1 MFIVDK
7 LPKSITAESY
17 RSLRTNIQYSS
28 IDKQV
33 KTLVVTSSNAGE
45 GKSTVAGNLAYTFF
59 QNGKRVLIID
69 CDLRNPSLHRK
80 FNVSNEEGLTDVLVG
95 TSKLNNVMKK
105 VDDNLYLLT
114 TGTLPPNPAE
124 IIGSN
129 TMENFLEQCKIN
141 FDYIILDTPPILPV
155 TDSKLLAIKADAT
168 VVVVRSEVSK
178 SKHVSQAFK
187 ELEKVNANIIG
198 TILNDVE
205 MYSEKLYY
213 DYSNKS
219 KKSKFIN
226 LRNVI
231 KI

>member
-1 MFIVDK
+1 M
-7 LPKSITAESY
+7 
-17 RSLRTNIQYSS
+17 
-28 IDKQV
+28 
-33 KTLVVTSSNAGE
+33 TSSNAGE

-69 CDLRNPSLHRK
+69 CDLRKPSLHRK

-105 VDDNLYLLT
+105 IDDNLYLLT

-168 VVVVRSEVSK
+168 VVVVRSEISK

>member
-59 QNGKRVLIID
+59 QGGKRVLIID
-69 CDLRNPSLHRK
+69 CDLRKPSLHRK
-80 FNVSNEEGLTDVLVG
+80 FNVSNEVGLTDVLVG
-95 TSKLNNVMKK
+95 TSELNKVMKK
-105 VDDNLYLLT
+105 IDDNLYLLT

-129 TMENFLEQCKIN
+129 TMESFLEECKIN

-168 VVVVRSEVSK
+168 VLVVRSEISK
-178 SKHVSQAFK
+178 LKHVSQAFK
-187 ELEKVNANIIG
+187 ELGKVNANVIG

-205 MYSEKLYY
+205 VHSERLYY
-213 DYSNKS
+213 NNSTKS
-219 KKSKFIN
+219 KKSKIYS
-226 LRNVI
+226 LRKLI

>member
-59 QNGKRVLIID
+59 QSGKRVLIID
-69 CDLRNPSLHRK
+69 CDLRKPSLHRK
-80 FNVSNEEGLTDVLVG
+80 FNVSNEVGLTDVLVG
-95 TSKLNNVMKK
+95 TSELNKVMKK
-105 VDDNLYLLT
+105 IDDNLYLLT

-129 TMENFLEQCKIN
+129 TMENFLDECKIN

-168 VVVVRSEVSK
+168 VLVVRSEISK

-187 ELEKVNANIIG
+187 ELEKVNANVIG

-205 MYSEKLYY
+205 MRSEKLYY
-213 DYSNKS
+213 DYSIKN
-219 KKSKFIN
+219 KKSKFQIFKKI
-226 LRNVI
+226 I

>member
-33 KTLVVTSSNAGE
+33 KTLVVTSSNARE

-59 QNGKRVLIID
+59 QSGKRVLIID
-69 CDLRNPSLHRK
+69 CDLRKPSLHRK
-80 FNVSNEEGLTDVLVG
+80 FNVSNEVGLTDVLVG
-95 TSKLNNVMKK
+95 TSELNKVMKK
-105 VDDNLYLLT
+105 IDDNLYLLT

-129 TMENFLEQCKIN
+129 TMENFLDECKIN

-168 VVVVRSEVSK
+168 VLVVRSEISK
-178 SKHVSQAFK
+178 LKHVSQAFK
-187 ELEKVNANIIG
+187 ELGKVNANVIG

-205 MYSEKLYY
+205 VHSERLYY
-213 DYSNKS
+213 NNSTKS
-219 KKSKFIN
+219 KKSKIYS
-226 LRNVI
+226 LRKLI

>member
-33 KTLVVTSSNAGE
+33 KTLVVTSYNAGE
-45 GKSTVAGNLAYTFF
+45 GKSTFAGNLAYTFF
-59 QNGKRVLIID
+59 KNGKRVLIID
-69 CDLRNPSLHRK
+69 CDLRKPSLHRK

-105 VDDNLYLLT
+105 IDDNLYLLT

-168 VVVVRSEVSK
+168 VVVVRSEISK

>member
-59 QNGKRVLIID
+59 QSGKRVLIID
-69 CDLRNPSLHRK
+69 CDLRKPSLHRK
-80 FNVSNEEGLTDVLVG
+80 FNVSNEVGLTDVLVG
-95 TSKLNNVMKK
+95 TSELNKVMKK
-105 VDDNLYLLT
+105 IDDSLYLLT

-129 TMENFLEQCKIN
+129 TMENFLDECKIN

-168 VVVVRSEVSK
+168 VLVVRSEISK
-178 SKHVSQAFK
+178 LKHVSQAFK
-187 ELEKVNANIIG
+187 ELGKVNANVIG

-205 MYSEKLYY
+205 VHSERLYY
-213 DYSNKS
+213 NNSTKS
-219 KKSKFIN
+219 KKSKIYS
-226 LRNVI
+226 LRKLI

>member
-59 QNGKRVLIID
+59 QSGKRVLIID
-69 CDLRNPSLHRK
+69 CDLRKTSLHKK
-80 FNVSNEEGLTDVLVG
+80 FKLYNEVGLTDVLVG
-95 TSKLNNVMKK
+95 TSELNKVMKK
-105 VDDNLYLLT
+105 IDDNLYLLT

-129 TMENFLEQCKIN
+129 TMESFLEECKIN

-168 VVVVRSEVSK
+168 VLVVRSEISK
-178 SKHVSQAFK
+178 LKHVSQAFK
-187 ELEKVNANIIG
+187 ELEKVNANVIG

-205 MYSEKLYY
+205 MRSEKLYY
-213 DYSNKS
+213 DYSAKN
-219 KKSKFIN
+219 KKSKIDI
-226 LRNVI
+226 LKKLI
-231 KI
+231 KF

>member
-59 QNGKRVLIID
+59 QGGKRVLIID
-69 CDLRNPSLHRK
+69 CDLRKPSLHRK
-80 FNVSNEEGLTDVLVG
+80 FNVSNEVGLTDVLVG
-95 TSKLNNVMKK
+95 TSELNKVMKK
-105 VDDNLYLLT
+105 IDDNLYLLT

-129 TMENFLEQCKIN
+129 TMESFLEECKIN

-168 VVVVRSEVSK
+168 VLVVRSEISK

-187 ELEKVNANIIG
+187 ELEKVNANVIG

-205 MYSEKLYY
+205 MRSEKLYY
-213 DYSNKS
+213 DYSIKN
-219 KKSKFIN
+219 KKSKFQIFKKI
-226 LRNVI
+226 I

>member
-59 QNGKRVLIID
+59 QNGKIVLIID
-69 CDLRNPSLHRK
+69 CDLRKPSLHRK

-105 VDDNLYLLT
+105 IDDNLYLLT

-168 VVVVRSEVSK
+168 VVVVRSEISK

>member
-1 MFIVDK
+1 MNI
-7 LPKSITAESY
+7 

-59 QNGKRVLIID
+59 QSGKRVLIID
-69 CDLRNPSLHRK
+69 CDLRKPSLHRK
-80 FNVSNEEGLTDVLVG
+80 FNVSNEVGLTDVLVG
-95 TSKLNNVMKK
+95 TSELNKVMKK
-105 VDDNLYLLT
+105 IDDNLYLLT

-129 TMENFLEQCKIN
+129 TMENFLDECKIN

-168 VVVVRSEVSK
+168 VLVVRSEISK
-178 SKHVSQAFK
+178 LKHVSQAFK
-187 ELEKVNANIIG
+187 ELGKVNANVIG

-205 MYSEKLYY
+205 VHSERLYY
-213 DYSNKS
+213 NNSTKS
-219 KKSKFIN
+219 KKSKIYS
-226 LRNVI
+226 LRKLI

>member
-7 LPKSITAESY
+7 LPKSITAENY

-28 IDKQV
+28 IDKHV

-59 QNGKRVLIID
+59 QGGKRVLIID
-69 CDLRNPSLHRK
+69 CDLRKPSLHKK
-80 FNVSNEEGLTDVLVG
+80 FNVSNEVGLTDVLVG
-95 TSKLNNVMKK
+95 TSELNKVMQKI
-105 VDDNLYLLT
+105 DDNLYLLT

-129 TMENFLEQCKIN
+129 TMENFLGECKIN

-168 VVVVRSEVSK
+168 VLVVRSEISK
-178 SKHVSQAFK
+178 SKHVSQAIK
-187 ELEKVNANIIG
+187 ELEKVNANVIG

-205 MYSEKLYY
+205 MRSEKLYY

-219 KKSKFIN
+219 KKSKIDI
-226 LRNVI
+226 LRKLI

>member
-59 QNGKRVLIID
+59 QSGKRVLIID
-69 CDLRNPSLHRK
+69 CDLRKPSLHRK
-80 FNVSNEEGLTDVLVG
+80 FNVSNEVGLTDVLVG
-95 TSKLNNVMKK
+95 TSELNKVMKK
-105 VDDNLYLLT
+105 IDDNLYLLT

-129 TMENFLEQCKIN
+129 TMENFLDECKIN

-168 VVVVRSEVSK
+168 VLVVRSEISK
-178 SKHVSQAFK
+178 LKHVSQAFK
-187 ELEKVNANIIG
+187 ELGKVNADVIG

-205 MYSEKLYY
+205 VHSERLYY
-213 DYSNKS
+213 NNSTKS
-219 KKSKFIN
+219 KKSKIYS
-226 LRNVI
+226 LRKLI

>member
-33 KTLVVTSSNAGE
+33 KTVVVTSSNAGE
-45 GKSTVAGNLAYTFF
+45 GKSTVSGNLAYTFF
-59 QNGKRVLIID
+59 QSGKRVLIID
-69 CDLRNPSLHRK
+69 CDLRKPSLHRK
-80 FNVSNEEGLTDVLVG
+80 FNVSNEVGLTDVLVG
-95 TSKLNNVMKK
+95 TSELNKVMKK
-105 VDDNLYLLT
+105 IDDNLYLLT

-129 TMENFLEQCKIN
+129 TMENFLDECKIN

-168 VVVVRSEVSK
+168 VLVVRSEISK

-187 ELEKVNANIIG
+187 ELEKVNANVIG

-205 MYSEKLYY
+205 MHSEKLYY
-213 DYSNKS
+213 DYSAKNNKS
-219 KKSKFIN
+219 KIN
-226 LRNVI
+226 ILKKLI

>member
-7 LPKSITAESY
+7 LPKSITAENY

-59 QNGKRVLIID
+59 QSGKRVLIID
-69 CDLRNPSLHRK
+69 CDLRKPSLHRK
-80 FNVSNEEGLTDVLVG
+80 FNVSNEVGLTDVLVG
-95 TSKLNNVMKK
+95 TSELNKVMKK
-105 VDDNLYLLT
+105 IDDNLYLLT

-129 TMENFLEQCKIN
+129 TMENFLDECKIN

-168 VVVVRSEVSK
+168 VLVVRSEISK
-178 SKHVSQAFK
+178 LKHVSQAFK
-187 ELEKVNANIIG
+187 ELGKVNANVIG

-205 MYSEKLYY
+205 VHSERLYY
-213 DYSNKS
+213 NNSTKS
-219 KKSKFIN
+219 KKSKIYS
-226 LRNVI
+226 LRKLI

>member
-45 GKSTVAGNLAYTFF
+45 GKSTVACNLAYTFF

-69 CDLRNPSLHRK
+69 CDLRKPSLHRK

-105 VDDNLYLLT
+105 IDDNLYLLT

>member
-17 RSLRTNIQYSS
+17 RSLRTNIQYSP

-59 QNGKRVLIID
+59 QSGKRVLIID
-69 CDLRNPSLHRK
+69 CDLRKPSLHRK
-80 FNVSNEEGLTDVLVG
+80 FNVSNEVGLTDVLVG
-95 TSKLNNVMKK
+95 TSELNKVMKK
-105 VDDNLYLLT
+105 IDDNLYLLT

-129 TMENFLEQCKIN
+129 TMENFLEECKIN

-168 VVVVRSEVSK
+168 VLVVRSEISK
-178 SKHVSQAFK
+178 LKHVSQAFK
-187 ELEKVNANIIG
+187 ELGKVNANVIG

-205 MYSEKLYY
+205 VHSERLYY
-213 DYSNKS
+213 NNSTKS
-219 KKSKFIN
+219 KKSKIYS
-226 LRNVI
+226 LRKLI

>member
-28 IDKQV
+28 IDKHV

-59 QNGKRVLIID
+59 QGGKRVLIID
-69 CDLRNPSLHRK
+69 CDLRKPSLHRK
-80 FNVSNEEGLTDVLVG
+80 FNVSNEVGLTDVLVG
-95 TSKLNNVMKK
+95 TSELNKVMKK
-105 VDDNLYLLT
+105 IDDNLYLLT

-129 TMENFLEQCKIN
+129 TMESFLEECKIN

-168 VVVVRSEVSK
+168 VLVVRSEISK

-187 ELEKVNANIIG
+187 ELEKVNANVIG

-205 MYSEKLYY
+205 MRSEKLYY

-219 KKSKFIN
+219 KKSKIDI
-226 LRNVI
+226 LRKLI

>member
-45 GKSTVAGNLAYTFF
+45 GKSTVSGNLAYTFF
-59 QNGKRVLIID
+59 QSGKRVLIID
-69 CDLRNPSLHRK
+69 CDLRKPSLHRK
-80 FNVSNEEGLTDVLVG
+80 FNVSNEVGLTDVLVG
-95 TSKLNNVMKK
+95 TSELNKVMKK
-105 VDDNLYLLT
+105 IDDNLYLLT

-129 TMENFLEQCKIN
+129 TMENFLDECKIN

-168 VVVVRSEVSK
+168 VLVVRSEISK

-187 ELEKVNANIIG
+187 ELEKVNANVIG

-205 MYSEKLYY
+205 MHSEKLYY
-213 DYSNKS
+213 DYSAKNNKS
-219 KKSKFIN
+219 KIN
-226 LRNVI
+226 ILKKLI

>member
-28 IDKQV
+28 IDKHV

-59 QNGKRVLIID
+59 QGGKRVLIID
-69 CDLRNPSLHRK
+69 CDLRKPSLHRK
-80 FNVSNEEGLTDVLVG
+80 FNVSNEVGLTDVLVG
-95 TSKLNNVMKK
+95 TSELNKVMKK
-105 VDDNLYLLT
+105 IDDNLYLLT

-129 TMENFLEQCKIN
+129 TMESFLEECKIN

-168 VVVVRSEVSK
+168 VLVVRSEISK
-178 SKHVSQAFK
+178 LKHVSQAFK
-187 ELEKVNANIIG
+187 ELGKVNANVIG

-205 MYSEKLYY
+205 VHSERLYY
-213 DYSNKS
+213 NNSTKS
-219 KKSKFIN
+219 KKSKIYS
-226 LRNVI
+226 LRKLI

>member
-69 CDLRNPSLHRK
+69 CDLRKPSLHRK

-105 VDDNLYLLT
+105 IDDNLYLLT

-219 KKSKFIN
+219 KKNKFIN

>member
-69 CDLRNPSLHRK
+69 CDLRKPSLHRK

-105 VDDNLYLLT
+105 IDDNLYLLT

-226 LRNVI
+226 LRNV
-231 KI
+231 

>member
-7 LPKSITAESY
+7 LPKSLTAESY

-69 CDLRNPSLHRK
+69 CDLRKPSLHRK

-105 VDDNLYLLT
+105 IDDNLYLLT

-168 VVVVRSEVSK
+168 VVVVRSEISK

>member
-33 KTLVVTSSNAGE
+33 KTLVVTSSDAGE

-69 CDLRNPSLHRK
+69 CDLRNPSLHKK
-80 FNVSNEEGLTDVLVG
+80 FSVSNEAGLTDVLVG
-95 TSKLNNVMKK
+95 TSELKNVMKK
-105 VDDNLYLLT
+105 MEENLFLLT

-129 TMENFLEQCKIN
+129 TMETFLEECKIN

-168 VVVVRSEVSK
+168 VLVVRSEVSK

-187 ELEKVNANIIG
+187 ELEKVNANVIG

-205 MYSEKLYY
+205 MHSERLYY
-213 DYSNKS
+213 DYSSKQKKNKFKIL
-219 KKSKFIN
+219 KKI
-226 LRNVI
+226 I

>member
-59 QNGKRVLIID
+59 QSGKRVLIID
-69 CDLRNPSLHRK
+69 CDLRKPSLHRK
-80 FNVSNEEGLTDVLVG
+80 FNVSNEVGLTDVLVG
-95 TSKLNNVMKK
+95 TSELNKVMKK
-105 VDDNLYLLT
+105 IDDNLYLLT

-124 IIGSN
+124 IIGTN
-129 TMENFLEQCKIN
+129 TMENFLDECKIN

-168 VVVVRSEVSK
+168 VLVVRSEISK
-178 SKHVSQAFK
+178 LKHVSQAFK
-187 ELEKVNANIIG
+187 ELGKVNANVIG

-205 MYSEKLYY
+205 VHSERLYY
-213 DYSNKS
+213 NNSTKS
-219 KKSKFIN
+219 KKSKIYS
-226 LRNVI
+226 LRKLI

>member
-1 MFIVDK
+1 MFIVQK
-7 LPKSITAESY
+7 NPKSIAAEAY
-17 RSLRTNIQYSS
+17 RSLKTNIQYSS
-28 IDKQV
+28 FDKEY
-33 KTLVVTSSNAGE
+33 KTIVITSSNPGE
-45 GKSTVAGNLAYTFF
+45 GKSTTSGNLALTLAE
-59 QNGKRVLIID
+59 GESRVLLVD
-69 CDLRNPSLHRK
+69 CDMRKPSMHKNFRVTNTYGIADILLQR
-80 FNVSNEEGLTDVLVG
+80 
-95 TSKLNNVMKK
+95 KK
-105 VDDNLYLLT
+105 VMDVAHMYNKNLSIIT
-114 TGTLPPNPAE
+114 AGKVPPNPAE
-124 IIGSN
+124 MLGSKA
-129 TMENFLEQCKIN
+129 MSAFLEEMKEH

>member
-45 GKSTVAGNLAYTFF
+45 GKSTVSGNLAYTFF
-59 QNGKRVLIID
+59 QSGKRVLIID
-69 CDLRNPSLHRK
+69 CDLRKPSLHRK
-80 FNVSNEEGLTDVLVG
+80 FNVSNEVGLTDVLVG
-95 TSKLNNVMKK
+95 TSELNKVMKK
-105 VDDNLYLLT
+105 IDDNLYLLT

-129 TMENFLEQCKIN
+129 TMENFLDECKIN

-168 VVVVRSEVSK
+168 VLVVRSEISK
-178 SKHVSQAFK
+178 SKHVSQAYK
-187 ELEKVNANIIG
+187 ELEKVNANVIG

-205 MYSEKLYY
+205 MHSEKLYY
-213 DYSNKS
+213 DYSAKNNKS
-219 KKSKFIN
+219 KIN
-226 LRNVI
+226 ILKKLI

>member
-69 CDLRNPSLHRK
+69 CDLRKPSLHRK
-80 FNVSNEEGLTDVLVG
+80 FNVSNEVGLTDVLVG
-95 TSKLNNVMKK
+95 TSELNKVMKK
-105 VDDNLYLLT
+105 IDDNLYLLT

-129 TMENFLEQCKIN
+129 TMENFLDECKIN

-168 VVVVRSEVSK
+168 VLVVRSEISK
-178 SKHVSQAFK
+178 SKHVSQAYK
-187 ELEKVNANIIG
+187 ELEKVNANVIG

-205 MYSEKLYY
+205 MHSEKLYY
-213 DYSNKS
+213 DYSAKN
-219 KKSKFIN
+219 KKSKIDI
-226 LRNVI
+226 LKKLI

>member
-59 QNGKRVLIID
+59 QGGKRVLIID
-69 CDLRNPSLHRK
+69 CDLRKPSLHRK
-80 FNVSNEEGLTDVLVG
+80 FNVSNEVGLTDVLVG
-95 TSKLNNVMKK
+95 TSELNKVMKK
-105 VDDNLYLLT
+105 IDDNLYLLT

-129 TMENFLEQCKIN
+129 TMENFLDECKIN

-168 VVVVRSEVSK
+168 VLVVRSEISK

-187 ELEKVNANIIG
+187 ELGKVNANVIG

-205 MYSEKLYY
+205 VHSERLYY
-213 DYSNKS
+213 NNSTKS
-219 KKSKFIN
+219 KKSKIYS
-226 LRNVI
+226 LRKLI

>member
-69 CDLRNPSLHRK
+69 CDLRKPSLHRK

-213 DYSNKS
+213 DYSAKNNKS
-219 KKSKFIN
+219 KIN
-226 LRNVI
+226 IIKKLI

>member
-17 RSLRTNIQYSS
+17 RSLRTNIQYAS

-59 QNGKRVLIID
+59 QSGKRVLIID
-69 CDLRNPSLHRK
+69 CDLRKPSLHRK
-80 FNVSNEEGLTDVLVG
+80 FNVSNEVGLTDVLVG
-95 TSKLNNVMKK
+95 TSELNKVMKK
-105 VDDNLYLLT
+105 IDDNLYLLT

-129 TMENFLEQCKIN
+129 TMENFLDECKIN

-168 VVVVRSEVSK
+168 VLVVRSEISK
-178 SKHVSQAFK
+178 LKHVSQAFK
-187 ELEKVNANIIG
+187 ELGKVNANVIG

-205 MYSEKLYY
+205 VHSERLYY
-213 DYSNKS
+213 NNSTKS
-219 KKSKFIN
+219 KKSKIYS
-226 LRNVI
+226 LRKLI

>member
-69 CDLRNPSLHRK
+69 CDLRKPSLHRK

-105 VDDNLYLLT
+105 IDDNLYLLT

-168 VVVVRSEVSK
+168 VVVVRSEISK

>member
-59 QNGKRVLIID
+59 QSGKRVLIID
-69 CDLRNPSLHRK
+69 CDLRKPSLHRK
-80 FNVSNEEGLTDVLVG
+80 FNVSNEVGLTDVLVG
-95 TSKLNNVMKK
+95 TSELNKVMKK
-105 VDDNLYLLT
+105 IDDSLYLLT

-129 TMENFLEQCKIN
+129 TMENFLDECKIN

-168 VVVVRSEVSK
+168 VLVVRSEISK

-187 ELEKVNANIIG
+187 ELGKVNANVIG

-205 MYSEKLYY
+205 VHSERLYY
-213 DYSNKS
+213 NNSTKS
-219 KKSKFIN
+219 KKSKIYS
-226 LRNVI
+226 LRKLI